1 MEVHGATA
9 PLLRLGRPVRASE
22 LGRIDFVMRSR
33 RLVCRKLE
41 EEVVQR
47 NWVDLQAS
55 ACRSEGLDLGDRLQR
70 RELDGALEFVLEMT
84 DVPVQLGQGLSQ
96 TWR

>member
-1 MEVHGATA
+1 MGVHGVTA
-9 PLLRLGRPVRASE
+9 PLLRLDRLVQASE

-47 NWVDLQAS
+47 DWVDLQAS
-55 ACRSEGLDLGDRLQR
+55 ARRCEGLGLGDCLQR
-70 RELDGALEFVLEMT
+70 RELDGALELVLETT
-84 DVPVQLGQGLSQ
+84 DVPVQLGQGLNQ